1 MKSEAVQIHFLGD
14 VFAIGLLS
22 SKILLPWQC
31 DVTTSPPY
39 LSGQSWILDFT
50 QWNPDSRYW
59 TRDSLHLPVELS
71 WITDSKT
78 QDSEF
83 PKKIVPGI
91 PEYGLTHFALH
102 GAI

>member
-1 MKSEAVQIHFLGD
+1 MNFEVVQIHFLSD
-14 VFAIGLLS
+14 VFGLLS

-39 LSGQSWILDFT
+39 SSGQSWILDFT
-50 QWNPDSRYW
+50 PWNPDSRHW
-59 TRDSLHLPVELS
+59 IRDSLSVELS

-83 PKKIVPGI
+83 PKQIVPGT
-91 PEYGLTHFALH
+91 PEYGLPHFALH